1 MTHSVADSILLM
13 NLSVTQFGQVLD
25 PSKYTWDESTNT
37 FSTNE
42 SNLVLDFLGIEGVTF
57 KTGTDCTFN
66 TSFGCTFNTSF
77 GCNFNTSYNCTFKTG
92 YGCNF
97 NTGSNCTFNT
107 SFDCTFKTDTGC
119 TFNTSFGCTFNTGYV
134 CTFNTGDGCNFNTGD
149 GCTFKTGDCC
159 NIGVYQNIKS
169 IKCESDCIVIIRG
182 LDKNYKKMNKKESL
196 LNIRSDD
203 SIIRTMAYCKLNK
216 IDCIIKHSI

>member
-1 MTHSVADSILLM
+1 VADSILLM

-77 GCNFNTSYNCTFKTG
+77 GCNFNTGYNCTFKTG
-92 YGCNF
+92 YG
-97 NTGSNCTFNT
+97 
-107 SFDCTFKTDTGC
+107 
-119 TFNTSFGCTFNTGYV
+119 
-134 CTFNTGDGCNFNTGD
+134 
-149 GCTFKTGDCC
+149 C